1 MLRWRLSLGAI
12 LIGGIVALGYFD
24 HKSAL
29 PGAWLMPLLIIITIL
44 ATDEVL
50 RLFRAAG
57 LDPVAWPVH
66 VGNLAVVAGTWVGWC
81 ANLSV
86 GDTSAETTVTE
97 AVMQIPPAGWALA
110 GLGAALLLIFIGEMR
125 RYEKPGGVIA
135 NLSAAAMTV
144 FYVGLPLAVLI
155 DLRMRWGLAAVASI
169 ILVVKMGDTGAYT
182 IGRLFGR
189 HKMAPTLS
197 PGKTIEGAFG
207 AFTWAVAGA
216 FIGLNLVTPGMGGEA
231 STVAQWII
239 FGLLVGAAG
248 MLGDL
253 AESLIKRDAGRKDSS
268 TWLPG
273 FGGVMD
279 LMDSILLAAP
289 IAWLLL
295 AAFSVF

>member
-1 MLRWRLSLGAI
+1 MLRWRLSLGTI
-12 LIGGIVALGYFD
+12 LVVGIVALAYFD
-24 HKSAL
+24 HKSAYA
-29 PGAWLMPLLIIITIL
+29 GAWLMPLLLLITVL
-44 ATDEVL
+44 ASDEVM

-66 VGNLAVVAGTWVGWC
+66 IGNVAVVVGTWIGWRANLAATGEST
-81 ANLSV
+81 AA
-86 GDTSAETTVTE
+86 DAI
-97 AVMQIPPAGWALA
+97 MRIPPAGWALA

-135 NLSAAAMTV
+135 NLSAAAMTI

-155 DLRMRWGLAAVASI
+155 DLRMRWGVAAVASI

-216 FIGLNLVTPGMGGEA
+216 FIGLNLLTPAMGGQPCP
-231 STVAQWII
+231 VVQWII
-239 FGLLVGAAG
+239 FGLLVGLAG

-253 AESLIKRDAGRKDSS
+253 AESLIKRDAGQKDSS
-268 TWLPG
+268 TWMPG

-289 IAWLLL
+289 VAWLLL
-295 AAFSVF
+295 AAFSMF